1 MKKSKLLLS
10 LVALLVCTMT
20 FAQRDIPESNEVLFD
35 DNGSFTRVV
44 NTPFFYYLHF
54 HNQPGTTI
62 KQCKSYGT
70 FCI

>member
-20 FAQRDIPESNEVLFD
+20 FAQRDIPESNGVLFD

-44 NTPFFYYLHF
+44 HTPVEV
-54 HNQPGTTI
+54 
-62 KQCKSYGT
+62 SS
-70 FCI
+70 